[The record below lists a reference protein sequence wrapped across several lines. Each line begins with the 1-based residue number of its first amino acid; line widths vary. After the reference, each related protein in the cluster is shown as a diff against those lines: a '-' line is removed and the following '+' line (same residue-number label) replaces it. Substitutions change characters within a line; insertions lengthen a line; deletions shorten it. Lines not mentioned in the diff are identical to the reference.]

1 MGFNSR
7 FLRMHPSVVTYD
19 ANLLTQYNAGTKQFS
34 FRNNQ
39 IGSGESAND
48 NFNPA
53 STGDITLGTD
63 AYWGYSLGVNLG
75 PDIEDIVCPVTIV
88 TAGTFVSVTPFK
100 AKFSSGSAELVLT
113 ISSISR
119 GVTGRI
125 NSGSQ
130 NNYYY
135 GGTSANNFNFTSSD
149 VVSKTGTFSLLNGSY
164 MTFQLQSP

>member
-1 MGFNSR
+1 M
-7 FLRMHPSVVTYD
+7 FLLKNIHVESSSVTYD
-19 ANLLTQYNAGTKQFS
+19 TNFLTQYNAGIKQFS

-63 AYWGYSLGVNLG
+63 AYWGYSLGDNLG
-75 PDIEDIVCPVTIV
+75 QDIEDIVGPVTIA

-100 AKFSSGSAELVLT
+100 AKFSSGSAELVFT

-119 GVTGRI
+119 GTTGRI

-130 NNYYY
+130 NNFYY
-135 GGTSANNFNFTSSD
+135 GGTSANNFNLTSTD
-149 VVSKTGTFSLLNGSY
+149 VVSKTGTFSLVNGSY